1 MTSEPAAVAYRRVS
15 TYEQKRRGHG
25 IEIHIRDV
33 TLFAERQRLFVHQFY
48 KDEGE
53 SGIKEKRTAL
63 RRLLRDCRAGR
74 VRTVIIPSPDRLSRN
89 VSPSRRLAETSSTS
103 SST

>member
-1 MTSEPAAVAYRRVS
+1 MTSEPAAVAYCRVS

-63 RRLLRDCRAGR
+63 RRSLRDCRAGR

-89 VSPSRRLAETSSTS
+89 VRLAETSSTS